1 MLYRI
6 AKQNNLNTQLTMH
19 RENLLQLLD
28 RYKTPFLEEAAM
40 VSRTQRFIMANE
52 NCFDRSLAAGH
63 VTGSSWVVNPS
74 RTHALMLHHRK
85 LNLWLQPGG
94 HADGDTDIHNVV
106 IKETSEES
114 GIAIGDIKL
123 LSSEIF
129 DIDIHTIYANQYDP
143 RHEHYDIRFLLEIDD
158 NQVIPGNDES
168 HQIGW
173 VALDRIPQFNNFRS
187 LYRMTRK
194 TRQRFPST

>member
-1 MLYRI
+1 
-6 AKQNNLNTQLTMH
+6 MH

-40 VSRTQRFIMANE
+40 VSRTRRFIMSNE
-52 NCFDRSLAAGH
+52 NCFDRSLASGH

-85 LNLWLQPGG
+85 LDLWLQPGG
-94 HADGDTDIHNVV
+94 HADGNTDIHNVV

-114 GIAIGDIKL
+114 GIAIEDIKL
-123 LSSEIF
+123 LSSDIF
-129 DIDIHTIYANQYDP
+129 DVDVHTIYANQYDP
-143 RHEHYDIRFLLEIDD
+143 RHEHYDIRFILEIDD

-173 VALDRIPQFNNFRS
+173 VALNDIPQFNNFRS

-194 TRQRFPST
+194 TRQGFPTA

>member
-1 MLYRI
+1 M
-6 AKQNNLNTQLTMH
+6 
-19 RENLLQLLD
+19 
-28 RYKTPFLEEAAM
+28 EEAAM
-40 VSRTQRFIMANE
+40 IARTRHFIMENE
-52 NCFDRSLAAGH
+52 NCFDRSLASGH

-85 LNLWLQPGG
+85 LDLWLQPGG

-114 GIAIGDIKL
+114 GISIEDIKL
-123 LSSEIF
+123 LSREIF

-158 NQVIPGNDES
+158 NQAIPGNDES

-173 VALDRIPQFNNFRS
+173 VALNNIPQFNNFRS
-187 LYRMTRK
+187 LHRMTRK
-194 TRQRFPST
+194 TRQLFPRA

>member
-1 MLYRI
+1 
-6 AKQNNLNTQLTMH
+6 MH
-19 RENLLQLLD
+19 RENLLQLLE

-40 VSRTQRFIMANE
+40 VSRTQRFIMNHH
-52 NCFDRSLAAGH
+52 NCFDRSLASGH
-63 VTGSSWVVNPS
+63 VTGSSWVVNPD

-85 LNLWLQPGG
+85 LDLWLQPGG

-114 GIAIGDIKL
+114 GIAVDAIKL
-123 LSSEIF
+123 LNHEIF
-129 DIDIHTIYANQYDP
+129 DVDIHTIYASQYDP
-143 RHEHYDIRFLLEIDD
+143 RHEHFDIRFLLEIDD
-158 NQVIPGNDES
+158 KQTIPGNDES

-173 VALDRIPQFNNFRS
+173 VPLNNIQQFNNFRS

-194 TRQRFPST
+194 TRQQFPAR